1 MTMVMAIMAWY
12 VGFSDGTE
20 ESAESRI
27 AREGGGCSREPP
39 LRLTI
44 NVVPSKLL
52 LRFQVSK

>member
-1 MTMVMAIMAWY
+1 MVMAIMAWY

-20 ESAESRI
+20 ESAESEI